1 MDKPKILMINYEY
14 PPIGGGTSKACQ
26 KVIQNMPEDAG
37 IDIHL
42 LTSSPSTYSCSDTE
56 GLTVERLN
64 VYKDEENVWRFPEV
78 FWFIL
83 KASYRA
89 RKLVKKQDFD
99 LVHAWTGFP
108 CGLVARTVDRPY
120 IASLRGGDVP
130 GFDERFNIFYPFL
143 TPLIKNVWKNAK
155 ILIPNSSGLKE
166 LAQQTME
173 TEMTVIP
180 NGVDTGKFYAKKD
193 YGFEDGLRL
202 VTVAR
207 LTEMKKVS
215 DTIKAVSAL
224 EDVQLDVIGTGKL
237 EEELKELVKDLGIES
252 RVDFK
257 GYIENEELPSH
268 LTEAD
273 VFVLPSLNEGMSN
286 ATLEAMAS
294 GLPLII
300 TDVGGSDELVDGN
313 GFIVEKENP
322 GSISDAVENYINEP
336 DLLERHGRRSRE
348 IAESRNWDAIS
359 EKFYETYMRFKA

>member
-1 MDKPKILMINYEY
+1 MAKTKILVINYEY
-14 PPIGGGTSKACQ
+14 PPVGGGTAKACE
-26 KVIQNMPEDAG
+26 KVIEHLVERDVE
-37 IDIHL
+37 IHV
-42 LTSSPSTYSCSDTE
+42 LTSSPSSYSSSDTE
-56 GLTVERLN
+56 GLKVERLN

-83 KASYRA
+83 KASYRT
-89 RKLVKKQDFD
+89 RKLAKKQDFD

-120 IASLRGGDVP
+120 IVSLRGGDVP
-130 GFDERFNIFYPFL
+130 GFDERFNLFYPFL
-143 TPLIKNVWKNAK
+143 KPLIKNIWKNAEM
-155 ILIPNSSGLKE
+155 LVPNSSGLKE
-166 LAQQTME
+166 LAQQTMQ
-173 TEMTVIP
+173 TEMRVIP
-180 NGVDTGKFYAKKD
+180 NGVDTRKFYGKKD
-193 YGFEDGLRL
+193 YGFENGLRL

-215 DTIKAVSAL
+215 DMIKAVSTL
-224 EDVQLDVIGTGKL
+224 EDVQLDIIGTGKL
-237 EEELKELVKDLGIES
+237 EDELKEQVKDFGIES

-257 GYIENEELPSH
+257 GYIENEGLPSH

-294 GLPLII
+294 GLPIII

-322 GSISDAVENYINEP
+322 QSISEAIKNYFDEP
-336 DLLERHGRRSRE
+336 GLLERHGRRSRE
-348 IAESRNWDAIS
+348 IVESRNWEAIS
-359 EKFYETYMRFKA
+359 DKFYKTYMKFKA